1 VKLWLFSIIAKTSGS
16 EGKIMKNPYPTLI
29 NLVVFIIFIFAFITA
44 EAKGKIIVATIMAL
58 LFILPYLFPIREV
71 EWASFAGK
79 VIFSIGC
86 YLYIKMHGF
95 LKR

>member
-1 VKLWLFSIIAKTSGS
+1 
-16 EGKIMKNPYPTLI
+16 MKNPYLLFI
-29 NLVVFIIFIFAFITA
+29 NIVILAIFYFAFITA
-44 EAKGKIIVATIMAL
+44 EAKGKIILATIMAL

-95 LKR
+95 LKH

>member
-1 VKLWLFSIIAKTSGS
+1 MMPYLLIVNII
-16 EGKIMKNPYPTLI
+16 TLI
-29 NLVVFIIFIFAFITA
+29 VFILAFLTA
-44 EAKGKIIVATIMAL
+44 GGKGKIILATIMAL

-79 VIFSIGC
+79 VIFSLGC
-86 YLYIKMHGF
+86 YLYVKMHGF

>member
-1 VKLWLFSIIAKTSGS
+1 MPYLLIVNII
-16 EGKIMKNPYPTLI
+16 TLI
-29 NLVVFIIFIFAFITA
+29 VFIFAFITA
-44 EAKGKIIVATIMAL
+44 EAKGKIILATIMAL
-58 LFILPYLFPIREV
+58 LFILPYLFPISEV

-79 VIFSIGC
+79 VIFSTGC

>member
-1 VKLWLFSIIAKTSGS
+1 MPYLLIVNII
-16 EGKIMKNPYPTLI
+16 TLI
-29 NLVVFIIFIFAFITA
+29 VFIFAFITA
-44 EAKGKIIVATIMAL
+44 EAKGKIILAIIMAL

-71 EWASFAGK
+71 EWTSYAGK

-95 LKR
+95 LKH

>member
-1 VKLWLFSIIAKTSGS
+1 MMPYLLIVNII
-16 EGKIMKNPYPTLI
+16 TLI
-29 NLVVFIIFIFAFITA
+29 VFIFAFLTA
-44 EAKGKIIVATIMAL
+44 EAKGKIILATIMAL

-79 VIFSIGC
+79 VIFSLGC